1 MPNNHL
7 AQWLAHIF
15 CSGFLFRQ
23 FFPKKMPLHKVTEK
37 ELFKATDLMNNQPR
51 KCLGYKTP
59 SMNNIAQNITAMS
72 CKIRSIEL
80 IKRMFPVVMFKQ
92 VF

>member
-15 CSGFLFRQ
+15 CSGFLLRQ
-23 FFPKKMPLHKVTEK
+23 FFPKKMPLHKVT
-37 ELFKATDLMNNQPR
+37 DLMNNRPR

-59 SMNNIAQNITAMS
+59 WEVFSRAMGIDHNINPSVALMG
-72 CKIRSIEL
+72 
-80 IKRMFPVVMFKQ
+80 
-92 VF
+92 